1 MTTSATATS
10 ETASQANGSTGATV
24 GADATAGTSAG
35 AGASAKAKRKRGPNK
50 PKPGAIEV
58 HTDAT
63 MHQAEIL
70 KLLIAHAASD
80 VRIGADAAA
89 KMELQVNTGD
99 GWRHIDTPARAI
111 VRFAT
116 KNHE

>member
-1 MTTSATATS
+1 MTTTATS
-10 ETASQANGSTGATV
+10 SESAPQPNGNAGSTTGA
-24 GADATAGTSAG
+24 A
-35 AGASAKAKRKRGPNK
+35 AKPKRKRGPNK
-50 PKPGAIEV
+50 PKPGTIEV

-80 VRIGADAAA
+80 ARIGADAAA

-99 GWRHIDTPARAI
+99 GWRHIDTPAKAI
-111 VRFAT
+111 AIRFAS
-116 KNHE
+116 KSHE